1 MTKTNKVTFFIDLI
15 PVRTA
20 TQLNQMKINVSTEYL
35 LKVQFM
41 KNHFS

>member
-1 MTKTNKVTFFIDLI
+1 MTKTNKVTFFID

-35 LKVQFM
+35 LKIQFM